1 MKCCAFG
8 TVRMDIHAYQEID
21 NLDEHEE
28 IKINEMNMAIGGSVY
43 NTVSVLNDLKQDIVF
58 YMLNSVDDFADFI
71 KIKMNK
77 RNINYI
83 TCKQDKNDTATSL
96 IFVDMQGKKKMISYD
111 GVRQD
116 KYILS
121 KLMKDIEQYELFYTS
136 FYEINQDNYHD
147 IINIMSLCQIN
158 FVDLSPLI
166 YKVDDYVINDILQQV
181 QILSGT
187 EEEYD
192 ILLGKTNCDSF
203 EDLVAK
209 NNISYLFVKKG
220 SRGAMVITQKNMY
233 EYAPSEKKNSH
244 DTTGCGDTFNAG
256 IIDSLTKKVND
267 EWMLQ
272 EAVEMAT
279 KVAYEGFKEGM
290 FSN

>member
-147 IINIMSLCQIN
+147 IINIMSLCKIN

-244 DTTGCGDTFNAG
+244 DTTGCGDAFNAG

>member
-147 IINIMSLCQIN
+147 IINIMSLCKIN

-233 EYAPSEKKNSH
+233 EYAPSEKKISH